1 MAEKTKTK
9 HNPLAWVKKHK
20 KLTALLAVLLAVGIA
35 IAGVWGKARQAG
47 GTAYQ
52 YVRTTVLSK
61 TTLSDSVSVN
71 GTVKSGSSASV
82 TAADAVKTYKV
93 TAVNV
98 AVGDTVRKGDIIATL
113 DTADVEKQIANAE
126 LDSSDTR
133 TSAEKSYTR
142 SVEDQAADQASAQQE
157 LAKAQQEYDTL
168 GLNDYYSTMT
178 TDGNAGKT
186 NREVVTDWYTRY
198 AEEIAG
204 YENTLANLQIQLTQA
219 QQSGEADRAEGLQ
232 GQIEDYQ
239 NRESIAKAQCSIPE
253 LGLQG
258 FDAVKK
264 CYESI
269 QNYADALQKAQESYQ
284 KSATNAA
291 RNVDDAATK
300 LAQSQ
305 REDDKLTSLQTAL
318 E

>member
-9 HNPLAWVKKHK
+9 HNPFAWVKKHK

-35 IAGVWGKARQAG
+35 IAVCGKARQAG

-52 YVRTTVLSK
+52 YVRTTVLTK

-157 LAKAQQEYDTL
+157 LAKPP
-168 GLNDYYSTMT
+168 SRSMI
-178 TDGNAGKT
+178 
-186 NREVVTDWYTRY
+186 R
-198 AEEIAG
+198 
-204 YENTLANLQIQLTQA
+204 
-219 QQSGEADRAEGLQ
+219 SG
-232 GQIEDYQ
+232 
-239 NRESIAKAQCSIPE
+239 
-253 LGLQG
+253 
-258 FDAVKK
+258 
-264 CYESI
+264 
-269 QNYADALQKAQESYQ
+269 
-284 KSATNAA
+284 
-291 RNVDDAATK
+291 
-300 LAQSQ
+300 
-305 REDDKLTSLQTAL
+305 
-318 E
+318 

>member
-35 IAGVWGKARQAG
+35 IAGVRGKARQAG

-113 DTADVEKQIANAE
+113 DT
-126 LDSSDTR
+126 
-133 TSAEKSYTR
+133 R
-142 SVEDQAADQASAQQE
+142 SPTPSLTAAIPGRAPR
-157 LAKAQQEYDTL
+157 KA
-168 GLNDYYSTMT
+168 
-178 TDGNAGKT
+178 
-186 NREVVTDWYTRY
+186 
-198 AEEIAG
+198 
-204 YENTLANLQIQLTQA
+204 
-219 QQSGEADRAEGLQ
+219 
-232 GQIEDYQ
+232 
-239 NRESIAKAQCSIPE
+239 IP
-253 LGLQG
+253 
-258 FDAVKK
+258 
-264 CYESI
+264 
-269 QNYADALQKAQESYQ
+269 
-284 KSATNAA
+284 AA
-291 RNVDDAATK
+291 WRIRPPT
-300 LAQSQ
+300 
-305 REDDKLTSLQTAL
+305 
-318 E
+318 